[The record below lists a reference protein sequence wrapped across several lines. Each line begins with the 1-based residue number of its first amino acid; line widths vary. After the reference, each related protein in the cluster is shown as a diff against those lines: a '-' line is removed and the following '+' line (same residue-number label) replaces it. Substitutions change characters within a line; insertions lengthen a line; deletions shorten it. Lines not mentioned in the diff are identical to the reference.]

1 MAMAKKREIFKVD
14 EDALKDMMAS
24 ESISCGKSG
33 TDVGENVLPV
43 TEKEKNVPDVKT
55 QGQEKSRKTIRAD
68 PGLEE
73 KVEMYKELFLDRK
86 KSVHRKQ
93 TYISYDMYRAWR
105 AVSPKNPKNILKMMW
120 IVLTVAVLVCGLL
133 LCCVYVLSNKICSLK
148 RQVRELNEKIGIA
161 NCFPEYSRV
170 YLNDAP
176 VGKGRQI
183 RIRCG
188 LYNKAS
194 RLIPFMAPGMSVSV
208 YVSNIVEEHLKRH
221 GELLK
226 NELECFLYKD
236 SLWKN

>member
-1 MAMAKKREIFKVD
+1 MPYWFAACCYVAF
-14 EDALKDMMAS
+14 
-24 ESISCGKSG
+24 
-33 TDVGENVLPV
+33 
-43 TEKEKNVPDVKT
+43 
-55 QGQEKSRKTIRAD
+55 
-68 PGLEE
+68 
-73 KVEMYKELFLDRK
+73 MYC
-86 KSVHRKQ
+86 H
-93 TYISYDMYRAWR
+93 
-105 AVSPKNPKNILKMMW
+105 
-120 IVLTVAVLVCGLL
+120 
-133 LCCVYVLSNKICSLK
+133 VLSNKICSLK

-188 LYNKAS
+188 LYDKAS

-208 YVSNIVEEHLKRH
+208 YVSNIVGEHLKRH

>member
-1 MAMAKKREIFKVD
+1 MKKEFSTNDHIH
-14 EDALKDMMAS
+14 
-24 ESISCGKSG
+24 
-33 TDVGENVLPV
+33 
-43 TEKEKNVPDVKT
+43 PDN
-55 QGQEKSRKTIRAD
+55 G
-68 PGLEE
+68 
-73 KVEMYKELFLDRK
+73 
-86 KSVHRKQ
+86 
-93 TYISYDMYRAWR
+93 
-105 AVSPKNPKNILKMMW
+105 KNPHNQDSPQNGTWNDHQLEQ
-120 IVLTVAVLVCGLL
+120 LFGEALG
-133 LCCVYVLSNKICSLK
+133 
-148 RQVRELNEKIGIA
+148 
-161 NCFPEYSRV
+161 RV

-236 SLWKN
+236 SLWKS

>member
-1 MAMAKKREIFKVD
+1 
-14 EDALKDMMAS
+14 
-24 ESISCGKSG
+24 
-33 TDVGENVLPV
+33 
-43 TEKEKNVPDVKT
+43 
-55 QGQEKSRKTIRAD
+55 
-68 PGLEE
+68 
-73 KVEMYKELFLDRK
+73 
-86 KSVHRKQ
+86 
-93 TYISYDMYRAWR
+93 
-105 AVSPKNPKNILKMMW
+105 MMW

-236 SLWKN
+236 SLWKNLEFNL